1 MWFASAASRT
11 RRSPGWTQLAV
22 AALGLGVAALATGCV
37 SSVQLTP
44 AQPSAVSQ
52 QLVIRSLER
61 SLGQIDT
68 SRLAGRKVSVD
79 LYAQT
84 AATQVFVKEFVV
96 AWLEARNVRVAT
108 GSQEL
113 AVKIF
118 ASAVGSD
125 RGETFVGIPSI
136 QAPVIGIPIPELAL
150 FKWARNRGLS
160 EVLVYVFDGTSN
172 QLVET
177 LGPAVGRSKQDDFTF
192 VVILNFTLSD
202 VEKRPVPPG
211 ARPGAS
217 GGG

>member
-1 MWFASAASRT
+1 MSLVSAFRRT
-11 RRSPGWTQLAV
+11 LRSPGCMRLAA
-22 AALGLGVAALATGCV
+22 AALGLGVAALAAGCV
-37 SSVQLTP
+37 SSVQLAP
-44 AQPSAVSQ
+44 VQPSAVTQ

-61 SLGQIDT
+61 SLAQLDT

-84 AATQVFVKEFVV
+84 ASQAFVKEFVV
-96 AWLEARNVRVAT
+96 AWLEARSVRVAT

-118 ASAVGSD
+118 ASAVGTD

-136 QAPVIGIPIPELAL
+136 QVPVIGVPIPELAL
-150 FKWARNRGLS
+150 YKWARNRGLS

-192 VVILNFTLSD
+192 VVIINFTLTD
-202 VEKRPVPPG
+202 VEDRPVPPG
-211 ARPGAS
+211 RGRPGAS
-217 GGG
+217 GTR

>member
-1 MWFASAASRT
+1 MRLASAVPWILG
-11 RRSPGWTQLAV
+11 SPGWTRLAA

-37 SSVQLTP
+37 SSVQLVPT
-44 AQPSAVSQ
+44 QPSAVTQ

-61 SLGQIDT
+61 SLEQLDT

-79 LYAQT
+79 LYAQSS
-84 AATQVFVKEFVV
+84 AQAFVKEYVV

-113 AVKIF
+113 AVKVF

-125 RGETFVGIPSI
+125 RGETFIGIPSI
-136 QAPVIGIPIPELAL
+136 QVPAVGIPIPDLAL

-160 EVLVYVFDGTSN
+160 EILVYVFDGTSN

-192 VVILNFTLSD
+192 VVIVNFTLSD
-202 VEKRPVPPG
+202 VDDRPVPPG
-211 ARPGAS
+211 RGRPDAPGTR
-217 GGG
+217 

>member
-1 MWFASAASRT
+1 MSLASAFRRT
-11 RRSPGWTQLAV
+11 FRSPACMRLAA
-22 AALGLGVAALATGCV
+22 AALGLGVAALVAGCV
-37 SSVQLTP
+37 SSVQLAP
-44 AQPSAVSQ
+44 SQPSAVTQ

-61 SLGQIDT
+61 SLAQLDT

-84 AATQVFVKEFVV
+84 ASQAFVKEFVV
-96 AWLEARNVRVAT
+96 AWLEARSVRVAT

-125 RGETFVGIPSI
+125 RGETFIGIPSI
-136 QAPVIGIPIPELAL
+136 QVPVIGVPIPELAL
-150 FKWARNRGLS
+150 YKWARNRGLS

-192 VVILNFTLSD
+192 VVIVNFTLTD
-202 VEKRPVPPG
+202 VDDRPVPPG
-211 ARPGAS
+211 RGRPDAS
-217 GGG
+217 GTR

>member
-1 MWFASAASRT
+1 MRLAA
-11 RRSPGWTQLAV
+11 
-22 AALGLGVAALATGCV
+22 AALGLGVAALVAGCV
-37 SSVQLTP
+37 SSVQLAP
-44 AQPSAVSQ
+44 SQPSAVTQ

-61 SLGQIDT
+61 SLAQLDT

-84 AATQVFVKEFVV
+84 ASQAFVKEFVV
-96 AWLEARNVRVAT
+96 AWLEARSVRVAT

-125 RGETFVGIPSI
+125 RGETFIGIPSI
-136 QAPVIGIPIPELAL
+136 QVPVIGVPIPELAL
-150 FKWARNRGLS
+150 YKWARNRGLS

-192 VVILNFTLSD
+192 VVIVNFTLTD
-202 VEKRPVPPG
+202 VDDRPVPPG
-211 ARPGAS
+211 RGRPDAS
-217 GGG
+217 GTR